1 MELDVQLL
9 FTQSLD
15 GFVWGVYHGIPP
27 NPLISHLKDTT
38 SLVYLLFLW
47 DKGQFDVLI
56 SSDLWLQAVCVVS
69 AVDKSSKTTRRRPAD
84 HGHAPALCPFGPW
97 VAKGSGLSM
106 VGVVPMICEFSE
118 QQYIAVMNGGL
129 HPDWCWAPPC
139 TLGGKTS
146 LFTVD
151 IGLLNTAMPASLWWH
166 RLCAGVMQA
175 NRKIS

>member
-1 MELDVQLL
+1 
-9 FTQSLD
+9 
-15 GFVWGVYHGIPP
+15 
-27 NPLISHLKDTT
+27 LISHLKDTT

-118 QQYIAVMNGGL
+118 QQYIAVMNGGITSRL
-129 HPDWCWAPPC
+129 M
-139 TLGGKTS
+139 LGT
-146 LFTVD
+146 TMY
-151 IGLLNTAMPASLWWH
+151 IGWKNIIIHSGYRSVEYSYASVVVV
-166 RLCAGVMQA
+166 A
-175 NRKIS
+175 